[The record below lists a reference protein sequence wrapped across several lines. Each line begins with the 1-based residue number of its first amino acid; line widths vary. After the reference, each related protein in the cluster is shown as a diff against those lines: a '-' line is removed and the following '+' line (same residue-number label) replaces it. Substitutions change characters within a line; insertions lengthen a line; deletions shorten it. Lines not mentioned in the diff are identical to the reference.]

1 LEVHELREKET
12 EGGERKRRGRRE
24 RGGKRDVV
32 LDN

>member
-24 RGGKRDVV
+24 RKERCGIG
-32 LDN
+32 